1 MFTNLAIP
9 NWGPTLYRTRLKI
22 MLGHHNTSSVYIKE
36 DGFTNQ
42 NGEKSNR
49 NFFFF
54 EVIRVM
60 VRAMGNDVN
69 YVVGIPAPCPR
80 SKRFGDKSPF
90 TKHRSMESVRCVGQ
104 KSTLQ

>member
-1 MFTNLAIP
+1 MGKKAIE
-9 NWGPTLYRTRLKI
+9 I
-22 MLGHHNTSSVYIKE
+22 S
-36 DGFTNQ
+36 
-42 NGEKSNR
+42 
-49 NFFFF
+49 FFF

-69 YVVGIPAPCPR
+69 SVVGIPAPCPR

-104 KSTLQ
+104 KIDPPVIKQWKIHHLYPLVI